1 MMSQEI
7 KIREEIKKWI
17 EHNRKHLPLSIDY
30 WDVDIPKK
38 RTEKETEKSKQLSFG
53 KYNAS
58 DVSTTAFYKPQS
70 RIIEI

>member
-1 MMSQEI
+1 MMNEEN

-17 EHNRKHLPLSIDY
+17 DRNRKYLPLNIDY
-30 WDVDIPKK
+30 WDVDIPQK

-53 KYNAS
+53 KYNAI

-70 RIIEI
+70 RMIEI